1 MAPEGEPAQAQ
12 REASPQCAGHR
23 AVRDL
28 CVSAPVDRV
37 ALAAGP
43 GAPSIDGA
51 IAGYL
56 FGNVGDRLVV
66 AQGVEVMFEEVACP
80 LMVDAR
86 QGSRLTEVRREG
98 ADPHP
103 EQLRQLLLVPAYGL
117 GVAEIYYRII
127 DRRFAVGAQDDVA
140 FAGSY
145 FMQFVF
151 WVEVRQLP
159 EAHAEAVSFEVGEH
173 LLRVFEARVGELE
186 VAAVGNLGPAGVD
199 VDHVRRDALLAQLLG
214 DPADFFF

>member
-1 MAPEGEPAQAQ
+1 
-12 REASPQCAGHR
+12 
-23 AVRDL
+23 
-28 CVSAPVDRV
+28 VDRV
-37 ALAAGP
+37 TLAAGP

-56 FGNVGDRLVV
+56 SGNVGDRLVV
-66 AQGVEVMFEEVACP
+66 AQGVEVVLEEAARLLV
-80 LMVDAR
+80 VDAR

-127 DRRFAVGAQDDVA
+127 DRRFAVGAQDNVA
-140 FAGSY
+140 SLARF
-145 FMQFVF
+145 FVQFVF
-151 WVEVRQLP
+151 GVYIRELP

-173 LLRVFEARVGELE
+173 FLRVFEARVGELE

-199 VDHVRRDALLAQLLG
+199 VDHVGRDALFAQLLG